1 MLHSWEDQQINC
13 EGVPKAPLCARC
25 LIGEVCLLFTQTAS
39 GSSQASQS
47 ASASAAELVRG
58 KEQWLYFVHPEQP
71 EAGQRA
77 TIYFNNNVSDI
88 LR

>member
-1 MLHSWEDQQINC
+1 MPPCVSDPT
-13 EGVPKAPLCARC
+13 GKF
-25 LIGEVCLLFTQTAS
+25 CLLSVQAAS
-39 GSSQASQS
+39 GSSEASQS
-47 ASASAAELVRG
+47 ASASAEELVKG